1 MKKKK
6 IEPQEEYEREVE
18 ETTEMITGEDV
29 MEVTAYMA
37 NAPDCCSKEEV
48 AENAMSMLGASV
60 VEPEIYHTEEE
71 HDEAMGESE
80 IEEEAETQN
89 QEVVMGGI

>member
-1 MKKKK
+1 MKKRK
-6 IEPQEEYEREVE
+6 IEPQEDYEREVE

-29 MEVTAYMA
+29 MEATAYMA
-37 NAPDCCSKEEV
+37 NASDCCSAEEK
-48 AENAMSMLGASV
+48 AENVLGMLGANIIDLN
-60 VEPEIYHTEEE
+60 IYHTEEE
-71 HDEAMGESE
+71 HENAQEESE